1 MSESDGTSQEAA
13 ILIIEDD
20 DDTASTL
27 HSGLSGAGYVV
38 RRAGSA
44 EEAMVTLE
52 STQADLILMNLM
64 LPDTDGLILCSTL
77 TARFPAPIIML
88 SARVG
93 EVDRALALESGA
105 VDLLTKPVN
114 VDELLN
120 QVRAVTRNQGSAVRS
135 QRSEIRGQRSA

>member
-1 MSESDGTSQEAA
+1 MSESDGTSPGAA

-20 DDTASTL
+20 DDTANAL
-27 HSGLSGAGYVV
+27 QSGLSGAGYVV

-52 STQADLILMNLM
+52 STRADLILMNLM
-64 LPDTDGLILCSTL
+64 LPDSDGLILCTIL
-77 TARFPAPIIML
+77 AARFPAPIIML

-105 VDLLTKPVN
+105 VDLLTTSVN
-114 VDELLN
+114 VDEFLT
-120 QVRAVTRNQGSAVRS
+120 QVRTVTRAQGSGVRGR
-135 QRSEIRGQRSA
+135 RSEIRGQRSA